1 MSFCLDFLIIH
12 MVNDQKCKV
21 YVLKFM
27 LTMVVYFGRVV
38 FLGVWDDLIFW
49 ENLSRCV

>member
-12 MVNDQKCKV
+12 MVNDPKCKV

-27 LTMVVYFGRVV
+27 LTIMASQAMMSVLYSQALPV
-38 FLGVWDDLIFW
+38 
-49 ENLSRCV
+49 